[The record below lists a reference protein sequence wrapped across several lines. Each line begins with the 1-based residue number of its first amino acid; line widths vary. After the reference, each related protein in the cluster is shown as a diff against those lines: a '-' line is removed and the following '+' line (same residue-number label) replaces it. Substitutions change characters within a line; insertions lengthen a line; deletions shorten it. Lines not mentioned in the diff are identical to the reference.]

1 MTTAFSGIVAA
12 VVSRLSE
19 APAVCDAIY
28 RARSNAIPDSLDRA
42 ISVQFDQAL
51 PNRGVMHGGPIDW
64 SSRITVEC
72 FARSVTETGDLA
84 VDPLLEAV
92 YERLAADATLGG
104 VVGDLAIAG
113 VEAENTSDG
122 KKTGWV
128 RITYIAEHR
137 TSNSTLEQE

>member
-1 MTTAFSGIVAA
+1 MTTAFSSIVAA
-12 VVSRLSE
+12 VIAQLSA
-19 APAVCDAIY
+19 APAVCDTIY
-28 RARSNAIPDSLDRA
+28 RARSNAIPETLDRA

-51 PNRGVMHGGPIDW
+51 PNRGVMNGAPIDW
-64 SSRITVEC
+64 STRITVEC
-72 FARSVTETGDLA
+72 FARSATESTDIV

-92 YERLAADATLGG
+92 FARLAADATLGG
-104 VVGDLAIAG
+104 VVADLAIAG
-113 VEAENTSDG
+113 VEAENISEG